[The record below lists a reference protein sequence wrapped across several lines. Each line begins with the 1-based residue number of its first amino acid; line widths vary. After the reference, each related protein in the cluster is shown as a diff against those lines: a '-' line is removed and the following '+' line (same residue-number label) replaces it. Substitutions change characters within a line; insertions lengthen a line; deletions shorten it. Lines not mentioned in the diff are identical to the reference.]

1 MKSQT
6 YIRFARYV
14 INKDW
19 TIIEEK
25 EDDKQNIQKKE
36 TPAAAL
42 CKEMT
47 FCKKKE

>member
-36 TPAAAL
+36 TPGNSAL
-42 CKEMT
+42 
-47 FCKKKE
+47 

>member
-25 EDDKQNIQKKE
+25 KDDKQNIQKKKE
-36 TPAAAL
+36 TPGNSAL
-42 CKEMT
+42 
-47 FCKKKE
+47 